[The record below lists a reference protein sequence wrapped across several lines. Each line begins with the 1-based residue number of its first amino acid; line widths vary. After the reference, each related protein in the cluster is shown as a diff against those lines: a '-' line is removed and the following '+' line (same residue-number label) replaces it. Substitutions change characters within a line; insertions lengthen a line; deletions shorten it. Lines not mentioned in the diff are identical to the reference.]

1 MKKISDFYFD
11 SNSAFVEKITVKL
24 DSDEWESLNNFLCV
38 WFMVNRVD
46 KLYINFNSERMTLNN
61 QLQRLSAFDAQVVQK
76 YIRERLGVD
85 EAFSVDFDSCFE
97 EVICRRI
104 FVKSGIPNLE
114 ENS

>member
-1 MKKISDFYFD
+1 MKKLSTFYFD
-11 SNSAFVEKITVKL
+11 SDSAFVEEITVKL
-24 DSDEWESLNNFLCV
+24 DNDEWESINSFLCV

-46 KLYINFNSERMTLNN
+46 KLYINFNSVLMTLNN

-85 EAFSVDFDSCFE
+85 GAFSFE
-97 EVICRRI
+97 FNSYSTEVICRCI

-114 ENS
+114 GNS

>member
-1 MKKISDFYFD
+1 MNKISNFYFD

-24 DSDEWESLNNFLCV
+24 DADEWESLNNFLCV
-38 WFMVNRVD
+38 WFMVNCVD
-46 KLYINFNSERMTLNN
+46 KLYINFNTERMTLNN

-85 EAFSVDFDSCFE
+85 GAFSVDFDSCFE

>member
-1 MKKISDFYFD
+1 MKKLSNFYFD
-11 SNSAFVEKITVKL
+11 SNSAFVENITVKL
-24 DSDEWESLNNFLCV
+24 DNDEWESLNNFLCV

-46 KLYINFNSERMTLNN
+46 KLYINFNSQRMTLNN
-61 QLQRLSAFDAQVVQK
+61 QLQRLSAFDAQVLQK

-85 EAFSVDFDSCFE
+85 GAFSFDFDSCFK

-114 ENS
+114 GNS

>member
-1 MKKISDFYFD
+1 MKKLSTFYFD
-11 SNSAFVEKITVKL
+11 SDSAFVEKITVKL
-24 DSDEWESLNNFLCV
+24 DNDEWESINNFLCV

-61 QLQRLSAFDAQVVQK
+61 QLHRLSAFDAQVVQK

-85 EAFSVDFDSCFE
+85 GAFSFDFDSCFQ
-97 EVICRRI
+97 EVICRCI
-104 FVKSGIPNLE
+104 FVKSGMPNLE